1 MKKAFS
7 LIELILYISFFIF
20 IWFAS
25 LNTINQFFS
34 LNNTLKNYKEYK
46 LQFLDFE
53 KDFLNLITENHYTYY
68 TWWSKIVFSWENL
81 LLWYICSWNLQK
93 ATFLNNWDIA
103 SITKTWDKLYC
114 ISLSW
119 YYQTWI
125 NLDLKLKF
133 LWTGLDLHYYFK

>member
-7 LIELILYISFFIF
+7 LIELILYVSFFIF

-25 LNTINQFFS
+25 LNIINQFFS

-53 KDFLNLITENHYTYY
+53 KDFLNLITENYYTYY
-68 TWWSKIVFSWENL
+68 TWWNKIVFSWENL

-93 ATFLNNWDIA
+93 ATFLNNWNIEN
-103 SITKTWDKLYC
+103 TVKNWDKLQC

-125 NLDLKLKF
+125 NLYLKLKF